1 MREKI
6 TLPGIGGSGPEHWQ
20 TLWEISEPE
29 IRRFSPSSWNE
40 PDLDD
45 WMAALDR
52 AIDAAKEPPI
62 LVAHSLACLMIAHWA
77 ATSPKPIAGAF
88 LVAPPDPAG
97 PGFPVKQAG
106 SFVNPPRTP
115 LPFPALMIASSDD
128 PYGSAD
134 YARGL
139 AAAWRSSIIEV
150 GPLGHINS
158 ASGLGAWPTGLALLI
173 AFESGLG

>member
-20 TLWEISEPE
+20 TLWEISEPD
-29 IRRFSPSSWNE
+29 IRRFSPTSWGE
-40 PDLDD
+40 PDLND

-62 LVAHSLACLMIAHWA
+62 LVAHSLACLMVAHWA
-77 ATSPKPIAGAF
+77 AKPSKPIAGAF
-88 LVAPPDPAG
+88 LVAPPDPTG
-97 PGFPVKQAG
+97 PSFPVKQAG
-106 SFVNPPRTP
+106 SFANPPLAP

-128 PYGSAD
+128 PYGSSD
-134 YARGL
+134 HARRL
-139 AAAWRSSIIEV
+139 AASWRSSIIEV

-158 ASGLGAWPTGLALLI
+158 ASGLGAWPTGLALLT